1 MVLWSVGEPIAAGSW
16 AITSAYAGGVQL
28 RGVRKCHL
36 WTVPQDIR
44 QFSSMRWVFVG
55 DSRSGKRSIFPN
67 KKRGVTKEP
76 AFAHRLMLKLA
87 RFIHCSYLSGVGSL
101 RRAAFICIRE
111 FRFGNWL
118 AFCTKVQ
125 YSDKNSTI
133 FTDSQVFTWVF
144 ISALSI
150 YTVFLKAQQYNYTF
164 TVSFF
169 QRLFHT
175 FLFQQGG
182 HPFSLTNPPRRQK
195 PQKMHLHV
203 RLLSGR
209 TASVDL
215 TADAY
220 VYELRRTAEREL
232 GVGIASLSRSD
243 VGDLS

>member
-1 MVLWSVGEPIAAGSW
+1 MVYFSIHSL
-16 AITSAYAGGVQL
+16 QL
-28 RGVRKCHL
+28 SERR
-36 WTVPQDIR
+36 R
-44 QFSSMRWVFVG
+44 QPKTG
-55 DSRSGKRSIFPN
+55 
-67 KKRGVTKEP
+67 
-76 AFAHRLMLKLA
+76 
-87 RFIHCSYLSGVGSL
+87 
-101 RRAAFICIRE
+101 CIRE

-118 AFCTKVQ
+118 AFFTKVQ
-125 YSDKNSTI
+125 YSHNNSTI
-133 FTDSQVFTWVF
+133 FTDSQVFKRFFFFCTLYLHSSF
-144 ISALSI
+144 FKSSAVRLHF
-150 YTVFLKAQQYNYTF
+150 YRV
-164 TVSFF
+164 FF

-195 PQKMHLHV
+195 RRKMHLHV

>member
-1 MVLWSVGEPIAAGSW
+1 MIGSAGSW

-44 QFSSMRWVFVG
+44 QFSWIFCMWWVFVG
-55 DSRSGKRSIFPN
+55 DSRSGKWCIF
-67 KKRGVTKEP
+67 
-76 AFAHRLMLKLA
+76 

-101 RRAAFICIRE
+101 RRAAFENLDLGIGWLFVQKSSILTTTPPYSQTRRFSSE
-111 FRFGNWL
+111 FLFL
-118 AFCTKVQ
+118 H
-125 YSDKNSTI
+125 SLSTQ
-133 FTDSQVFTWVF
+133 FFFKS
-144 ISALSI
+144 SAVRLHF
-150 YTVFLKAQQYNYTF
+150 YRV
-164 TVSFF
+164 FF

-195 PQKMHLHV
+195 RRKMHLHV